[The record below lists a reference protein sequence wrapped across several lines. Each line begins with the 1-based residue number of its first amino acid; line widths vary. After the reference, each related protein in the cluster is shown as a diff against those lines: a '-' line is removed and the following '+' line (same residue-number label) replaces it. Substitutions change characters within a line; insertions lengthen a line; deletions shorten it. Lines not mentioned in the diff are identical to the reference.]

1 LVASGQEVLTQHA
14 TPIAQHPEGKMAD
27 KIKIALAA
35 LLAVAGLGGFY
46 YFSESAAISRVA
58 SVLAGLAAG
67 FVVFWTTEPGKR
79 FYVYSQESVTETKKV
94 VWPTRKETLQ
104 TTGIVFV
111 FVVVMA
117 LFLWLVDASLLWAV
131 KKLMGQ
137 GD

>member
-1 LVASGQEVLTQHA
+1 M
-14 TPIAQHPEGKMAD
+14 AQHSEGKMAD
-27 KIKIALAA
+27 KIKIALAVVLA
-35 LLAVAGLGGFY
+35 LAGLGGFY
-46 YFSESAAISRVA
+46 YFSESAAIIRVA
-58 SVLAGLAAG
+58 SILAGFAAG
-67 FVVFWTTEPGKR
+67 FAVFWTSNPGKR

-94 VWPTRKETLQ
+94 VWPNRKETLQ

>member
-1 LVASGQEVLTQHA
+1 
-14 TPIAQHPEGKMAD
+14 MAD

-35 LLAVAGLGGFY
+35 LLGVAGIGAFY
-46 YFSESAAISRVA
+46 YLSESPMVIRLVSILVGL
-58 SVLAGLAAG
+58 LAGA
-67 FVVFWTTEPGKR
+67 VVFWTTEPGKR
-79 FYVYSQESVTETKKV
+79 FYVYSQESAVETKKV

-117 LFLWLVDASLLWAV
+117 LFLWLVDASLLWVV

-137 GD
+137 DS